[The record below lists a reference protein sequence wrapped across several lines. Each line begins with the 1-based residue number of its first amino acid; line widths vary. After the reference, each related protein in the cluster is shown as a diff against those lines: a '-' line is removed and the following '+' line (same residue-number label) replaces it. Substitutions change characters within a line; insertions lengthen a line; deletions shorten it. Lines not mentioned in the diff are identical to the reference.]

1 MTDHSKT
8 HSCVVWN
15 DVRCSTS
22 ARHNLIL
29 NFDSTAAALPQ
40 LWPLG
45 VVRLTHA
52 EFYLAIRVRISP
64 SSSLKGAA
72 IKGGKFSAVKGDAPP
87 VAKLTGALSR
97 SSAGSRA
104 AVVCGGN
111 RGGGKGGGGVA
122 ARTRLAVREFGWR
135 QGGIWAPP
143 GQGSV
148 AGAATLPAV
157 RRALVDKHV
166 G

>member
-15 DVRCSTS
+15 DVRCGTS

-52 EFYLAIRVRISP
+52 EFYLAIWVCISP
-64 SSSLKGAA
+64 SSCLKGAA
-72 IKGGKFSAVKGDAPP
+72 IKGGKFSAIKGDAPP
-87 VAKLTGALSR
+87 VAKLTWALSR

-111 RGGGKGGGGVA
+111 RGGGKGGGGSSCVRVA
-122 ARTRLAVREFGWR
+122 AGRHMGSTGA
-135 QGGIWAPP
+135 GIR
-143 GQGSV
+143 GRSGHV
-148 AGAATLPAV
+148 A
-157 RRALVDKHV
+157 RR
-166 G
+166 

>member
-52 EFYLAIRVRISP
+52 EFYLAIWVCISP

-72 IKGGKFSAVKGDAPP
+72 IKGGNFSAIKGDAPP

-111 RGGGKGGGGVA
+111 RGGGKGGGEIAAAYPVGRARVRVA
-122 ARTRLAVREFGWR
+122 AGRHMGSTGA
-135 QGGIWAPP
+135 GIR
-143 GQGSV
+143 GRSGHV
-148 AGAATLPAV
+148 A
-157 RRALVDKHV
+157 RR
-166 G
+166 